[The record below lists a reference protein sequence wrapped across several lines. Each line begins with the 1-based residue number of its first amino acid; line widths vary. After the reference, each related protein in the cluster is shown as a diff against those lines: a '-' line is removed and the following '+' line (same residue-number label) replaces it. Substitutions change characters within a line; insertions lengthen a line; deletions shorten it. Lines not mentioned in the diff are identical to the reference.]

1 MQKIASLVLRRIAL
15 GVATLFAVSLILFAA
30 LNSLPGDAAEEMLGQ
45 DATPETVQNLRRELG
60 LDRPAPERYLTWVV
74 NIAKGNLGRSI
85 STKRDI
91 SDLLVPRIKNT
102 LFLAGFAAI
111 VSVPIAIL
119 LGGFA
124 AVRRGGIFDGIVNQT
139 SLICLSLPE
148 FLLGYILLLYLS
160 VTFPI
165 FPSIS
170 SVSPSD
176 GLMARTYQTVLPAVT
191 LSLVIIAYMTRM
203 VRASIISVLSSPY
216 IQMARLKGLTNVR
229 IIFVHALPNAIA
241 PIVNVISLS
250 LAHLVVG
257 VVIVE
262 VVFVYPG
269 VGQLLVD
276 SVTRR
281 DITVVQSCT
290 LFFALTYILLNLLAD
305 VVSIVSNPR
314 LLHPR

>member
-1 MQKIASLVLRRIAL
+1 MRKLGSLVLRRIAL
-15 GVATLFAVSLILFAA
+15 GLVTLFAVSLILFAA
-30 LNSLPGDAAEEMLGQ
+30 LNALPGDAAEEMLGQ
-45 DATPETVQNLRRELG
+45 DATPEAVENLRRDLG
-60 LDRPAPERYLTWVV
+60 LDRPAPERYITWIV

-85 STKRDI
+85 ATKREI
-91 SDLLVPRIKNT
+91 GDLLAPRIKNT
-102 LFLAGFAAI
+102 LFLACFAAI
-111 VSVPIAIL
+111 LSIPLAL
-119 LGGFA
+119 ALGAFA
-124 AVRRGGIFDGIVNQT
+124 AVRRGGMFDGIVNYA

-160 VTFPI
+160 VNFPI

-170 SVSPSD
+170 NVTPD
-176 GLMARTYQTVLPAVT
+176 DELIARVYQTVLPAVT
-191 LSLVIIAYMTRM
+191 LSLVIVAYMTRM
-203 VRASIISVLSSPY
+203 VRASIIAVLSSPY
-216 IQMARLKGLTNVR
+216 IEMARLKGLSNVR
-229 IIFVHALPNAIA
+229 ITLVHALPNAIA

-276 SVTRR
+276 SVSRR
-281 DITVVQSCT
+281 DITVVQSCA
-290 LFFALTYILLNLLAD
+290 LFFALTYIILNLVAD